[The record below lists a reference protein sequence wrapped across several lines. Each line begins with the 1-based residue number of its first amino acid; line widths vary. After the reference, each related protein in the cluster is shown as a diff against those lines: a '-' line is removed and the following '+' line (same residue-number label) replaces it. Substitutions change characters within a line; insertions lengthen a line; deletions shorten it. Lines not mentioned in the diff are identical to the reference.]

1 MTVTTI
7 ATSYHGTVFFGIL
20 PTTVSLTV
28 DAVTVTS
35 VVTRSGELTLVL
47 VAKLSLDIVNDI

>member
-1 MTVTTI
+1 MTVITI
-7 ATSYHGTVFFGIL
+7 ATSYHGTVSFGIL

-35 VVTRSGELTLVL
+35 VVTRSGELTLVR
-47 VAKLSLDIVNDI
+47 VARLSLDIVNDI